1 MCHITFVRIPW
12 DASQPL
18 ENLHLELPS
27 GEFCG
32 GDQLSFNLSRC
43 INSALEKTQT
53 TLQVEPLRRMTFY
66 DESLFREHVST
77 VNLAGVY
84 AYFNSC
90 SQEAGGHDVSQPNI
104 RATCLAMACGLH
116 SQRFYGDVLISRL
129 GYAPDEE
136 GVYKM
141 SNLSIT
147 SSELQY
153 ACESPDLRVESIE
166 KTTDGAHISE
176 KSLPLWLTDAAKSN
190 FEDAAVLSNLA
201 SVMLLQDRDQMDDR
215 NENIHVEDYDSD
227 DDSSVSSEAKKKY
240 LALGEVE
247 NYPAPRKSF
256 VAKVPL
262 CLNCR
267 CPSSNLCPLCEG
279 VYFCPKPRDCLD
291 KGWSHRCLCK
301 NWKMY
306 TNRRELLESFPFDQW
321 HLELISRNNQLSD
334 APYRNFLCNSL
345 FVIGDGIQT
354 NWWSTEIDG
363 WSGGES
369 SGAMKID
376 LENRLSY
383 IDGFALEAHFLPPER
398 PVTIDDVEKT
408 NQKYDPESKIIALNS
423 WEEYYKLREI
433 PLSSPV
439 ALLLT
444 YPLTVYY
451 AILKYGSIPLTVA
464 KMLHRQ
470 LRVHLVGIEKE
481 LNFIDMFKEIGFLLP
496 NDLQVSEVPSFPIL
510 LY

>member
-1 MCHITFVRIPW
+1 
-12 DASQPL
+12 
-18 ENLHLELPS
+18 
-27 GEFCG
+27 
-32 GDQLSFNLSRC
+32 
-43 INSALEKTQT
+43 
-53 TLQVEPLRRMTFY
+53 MTFY
-66 DESLFREHVST
+66 DEPLFRENVST

-90 SQEAGGHDVSQPNI
+90 SHEASGDDASQPNI

-116 SQRFYGDVLISRL
+116 SQRFHGDVLISRL

-147 SSELQY
+147 SLELQY
-153 ACESPDLRVESIE
+153 ACETPDLRLEIIE
-166 KTTDGAHISE
+166 ETLEGAHIHE
-176 KSLPLWLTDAAKSN
+176 QSLPLWLTDAAKSN
-190 FEDAAVLSNLA
+190 FEDTAALSNLA

-215 NENIHVEDYDSD
+215 HKNIHVEDYDSE

-247 NYPAPRKSF
+247 NYPTPRKYF

-279 VYFCPKPRDCLD
+279 VYFCPKPRDCFD

-301 NWKMY
+301 TWKMY

-334 APYRNFLCNSL
+334 APYRDFLCNNL

-354 NWWSTEIDG
+354 NWWSTEVDG

-376 LENRLSY
+376 LDKRLSY
-383 IDGFALEAHFLPPER
+383 IDGFALEAHLLPPER
-398 PVTIDDVEKT
+398 PVTIDDVEKI

-451 AILKYGSIPLTVA
+451 AILMYGSIPLTVA

-481 LNFIDMFKEIGFLLP
+481 LNFMDMFKEIGYLLP
-496 NDLQVSEVPSFPIL
+496 SDLQVSEVPFSIL